1 MTKIPQRITPFPPLR
16 LTVHRFG
23 LPFTHPIARYIT
35 RTELALAC
43 SGMAKYKQPCTNLA
57 RGNCPYGD
65 VCKFSHGDTLS
76 SKKAQPKKAPPRR
89 APPCHLF
96 AKGKCNYG
104 PNCRYSHDTT
114 ASASIPEK
122 VNANI
127 ETKREQQNGPT
138 AYDLF
143 VQWRYDIKRGRQDIK
158 RAQPLGRRFPKFI
171 QQALDLV
178 NATETMQEV
187 ITSLSD
193 EGGLERLGEMLNA
206 DFTGLPDQ
214 ALQAVFKTQI
224 LPYFRII
231 AHEAVLS
238 SAVLESRHATLLNYL
253 YGVNGK
259 RSVAVFC
266 AAIRALTYNEQV
278 SADFEPCLVAL
289 SAVLEVNGSAQI
301 NEDLRTAAELMIAL
315 AKEHELSGTSLKYH
329 RKMCLR
335 LGLGEHIRNAK
346 NEKQQTAR
354 RPKPTFELLVD
365 QPGELSEHGPRH
377 DNDHGNIE
385 DIQILPTMGEILGE
399 RAEYLPRSDPS
410 TWHLPGMTGLL
421 DRQFRLIREDTVGQ
435 LRDAAKVELNRI
447 QHGNGQGTA
456 ARHAGARTYSYRNVR
471 LAGAEFDQHKGLLCA
486 LQFDQPRDLNG
497 KSRAKRR
504 DWWAESNRLAPE
516 ALIMLLGSDQVALF
530 LTVAATV
537 IPSGPKSKA
546 PKEMPIEM
554 RYPRYGDDE
563 TAHVVVQ
570 LVNHTEADIETMLFR
585 FGQNDGKLSFSLLEF
600 PGVLLPAFQPTLAA
614 LQRMI
619 ESRDLPF
626 AELLAP
632 TQGMENSESVD
643 RPAYTRR
650 PTFRYDLST
659 LSTRGDAISLNVSSP
674 MDASVLSAQ
683 TSLDNAQAEA
693 LISTLTRS
701 MALIQGP
708 PGTGKSYTGVALM
721 KVLMANKVAAK
732 LGPVICV
739 TFTNHALDQILEHLV
754 DANVEQVIRIGSRSK
769 SERLMPLNLRT
780 VAQREDLTKLEK
792 REKWQ
797 HKKEV
802 EKYGRL
808 VNESLNQMQNAYS
821 EQSVLAFLREKYPD
835 FHRQLCDPD
844 VDEEGFELV
853 RPKNAPTG
861 LQAWL
866 RGGPHLVSS
875 LQDSVTLDLFSLKI
889 AERHNM
895 YLAWKEEI
903 MDPIQRSLLANLK
916 AYEDVRTGLDHIRS
930 EVDLRVLSSANV
942 IGVTT
947 SGLARNLGLL
957 RRLNSKV
964 LLVEEA
970 GEVLEAHL
978 LTAMLPSIE
987 HAILI
992 GDHQQLRPKA
1002 QNYELSC
1009 EHPASQIKLDISLFE
1024 RLVHPEN
1031 NQSSAVPYVTLE
1043 VQRRMHPSISTLI
1056 RSTLYPDL
1064 QDSPQVAKYPEV
1076 SGMRRRLFWLDHD
1089 QSEDGEKDRSDST
1102 SHTNQYEVDMVF
1114 ALVRHLVRQGVYRAS
1129 DIAVLTPYLGQL
1141 RKLRRALSAFAEVII
1156 NDRDIDELAL
1166 DDEEENEK
1174 KAATDPT
1181 LLARLPPRLG
1191 VHKSTLLQALR
1202 LATVD
1207 NFQVC

>member
-1 MTKIPQRITPFPPLR
+1 
-16 LTVHRFG
+16 
-23 LPFTHPIARYIT
+23 
-35 RTELALAC
+35 
-43 SGMAKYKQPCTNLA
+43 MAKDKKPCPNFE

-65 VCKFSHGDTLS
+65 VCRFSHGAAS
-76 SKKAQPKKAPPRR
+76 SPKKTRQCFA
-89 APPCHLF
+89 F
-96 AKGKCNYG
+96 AKGQCRRG
-104 PNCRYSHDTT
+104 ANCQYAHDTPAP
-114 ASASIPEK
+114 ASPGNGKHDKKSEA
-122 VNANI
+122 
-127 ETKREQQNGPT
+127 QDGPT

-143 VQWRYDIKRGRQDIK
+143 VQWRYDIKRTKQDIK
-158 RAQPLGRRFPKFI
+158 RAQPLGRRLPKFI

-178 NATETMQEV
+178 DATETRQEV

-193 EGGLERLGEMLNA
+193 EGGLERLGELLNA
-206 DFTGLPDQ
+206 DFTALPDQ
-214 ALQAVFKTQI
+214 AMQVVFKNQL
-224 LPYFRII
+224 LPYFRIV
-231 AHEAVLS
+231 AHEMVLS

-266 AAIRALTYNEQV
+266 AAIRALTYNEQI
-278 SADFEPCLVAL
+278 STDFEPCLIAL

-335 LGLGEHIRNAK
+335 LGLGEHIKNAK
-346 NEKQQTAR
+346 DEKQQSAN
-354 RPKPTFELLVD
+354 RPKPTFELFVD
-365 QPGELSEHGPRH
+365 QPGELSERGPRH
-377 DNDHGNIE
+377 DNDHENIE

-410 TWHLPGMTGLL
+410 TWHLPGITGLL

-435 LRDAAKVELNRI
+435 LRDAAKVELGRI
-447 QHGNGQGTA
+447 HNGNGQGA
-456 ARHAGARTYSYRNVR
+456 ATRHAGARTYSYRNVR
-471 LAGAEFDQHKGLLCA
+471 LAGAEFDEHKGLLCA
-486 LQFDQPRDLNG
+486 LQFDQPRELKN
-497 KSRAKRR
+497 KSKTKRN

-516 ALIMLLGSDQVALF
+516 ALIMLLGSDQVAVF
-530 LTVAATV
+530 LTVAATA
-537 IPSGPKSKA
+537 IPPGPKAKASK
-546 PKEMPIEM
+546 ESPIEK
-554 RYPRYGDDE
+554 RYPRSGDDDV
-563 TAHVVVQ
+563 ANVVVQ
-570 LVNHTEADIETMLFR
+570 LVNSTEADIETMLFR
-585 FGQNDGKLSFSLLEF
+585 FGQDDGKLSFSLLEF
-600 PGVLLPAFQPTLAA
+600 PGVLLPAFQPTLVA
-614 LQRMI
+614 LQQMI

-632 TQGMENSESVD
+632 TQGAQHPEGID
-643 RPAYTRR
+643 KPAYTRR
-650 PTFRYDLST
+650 PNFRYNLST
-659 LSTRGDAISLNVSSP
+659 LSTRGDTITLNVSSP

-721 KVLMANKVAAK
+721 KVLMANKAAAK

-754 DANVEQVIRIGSRSK
+754 DAEVEQVIRIGSRSK

-780 VAQREDLTKLEK
+780 VAQREDLTKLER
-792 REKWQ
+792 RERWQ
-797 HKKEV
+797 CKKEI
-802 EKYGRL
+802 EKFGRL
-808 VNESLNQMQNAYS
+808 VNDSLHQMRDADTD
-821 EQSVLAFLREKYPD
+821 QSVMNFLRERYPNYHD
-835 FHRQLCDPD
+835 QLSEPD
-844 VDEEGFELV
+844 IDDEGFELV
-853 RPKNAPTG
+853 RPRNAPRG
-861 LQAWL
+861 LLGWL
-866 RGGPHLVSS
+866 QGGLRMS
-875 LQDSVTLDLFSLKI
+875 LPLRDGIDIDLFSLEI
-889 AERHNM
+889 AERQNM
-895 YLAWKEEI
+895 YLGWKEKI
-903 MDPIQRSLLANLK
+903 LDPLQRSLLANLK
-916 AYEDVRTGLDHIRS
+916 AYEDVKVGLDRIRA
-930 EVDLRVLSSANV
+930 EVDLRVLANANV

-1024 RLVHPEN
+1024 RLVHPEDW
-1031 NQSSAVPYVTLE
+1031 QSSAVPYVTLE

-1064 QDSPQVAKYPEV
+1064 QDSPQVANYPEV

-1089 QSEDGEKDRSDST
+1089 QPEDGEKDRSDST

-1141 RKLRRALSAFAEVII
+1141 RKLRRALSGFAEVII

-1166 DDEEENEK
+1166 DGEEENEK
-1174 KAATDPT
+1174 NAQSDPT

-1207 NFQVC
+1207 NFQVS

>member
-1 MTKIPQRITPFPPLR
+1 
-16 LTVHRFG
+16 
-23 LPFTHPIARYIT
+23 
-35 RTELALAC
+35 
-43 SGMAKYKQPCTNLA
+43 
-57 RGNCPYGD
+57 
-65 VCKFSHGDTLS
+65 
-76 SKKAQPKKAPPRR
+76 
-89 APPCHLF
+89 
-96 AKGKCNYG
+96 
-104 PNCRYSHDTT
+104 
-114 ASASIPEK
+114 
-122 VNANI
+122 
-127 ETKREQQNGPT
+127 
-138 AYDLF
+138 
-143 VQWRYDIKRGRQDIK
+143 VQWRYDIKRGKHDIK
-158 RAQPLGRRFPKFI
+158 RAQPLGRRFSKFI

-178 NATETMQEV
+178 DATETMQEV
-187 ITSLSD
+187 INSLSD
-193 EGGLERLGEMLNA
+193 EGGLERLGELLNA
-206 DFTGLPDQ
+206 DFSVLPDQ
-214 ALQAVFKTQI
+214 ALRIVFKDQL
-224 LPYFRII
+224 LPYFRIVS
-231 AHEAVLS
+231 HEAVLS

-266 AAIRALTYNEQV
+266 AANRALTYDEQI
-278 SADFEPCLVAL
+278 STAGFEPCLIAL

-301 NEDLRTAAELMIAL
+301 NVDLRTAAELMIAL
-315 AKEHELSGTSLKYH
+315 AKEHELTGTSLKYH
-329 RKMCLR
+329 RKLCLR
-335 LGLGEHIRNAK
+335 LGLGEHIKNAK
-346 NEKQQTAR
+346 NEKQQSATRA
-354 RPKPTFELLVD
+354 KATFELIVD
-365 QPGELSEHGPRH
+365 QPGELSHRGPRH
-377 DNDHGNIE
+377 DNDYENIE

-447 QHGNGQGTA
+447 HSGNGHGA
-456 ARHAGARTYSYRNVR
+456 AMRHAGARTYSYRNVR
-471 LAGAEFDQHKGLLCA
+471 LVGAEFDEHKGLLCA
-486 LQFDQPRDLNG
+486 LQFHQPRELNS
-497 KSRAKRR
+497 KSKAKRK

-516 ALIMLLGSDQVALF
+516 ALIMLLGSDQVAVF
-530 LTVAATV
+530 LTVAATA
-537 IPSGPKSKA
+537 IPPGPKSKA
-546 PKEMPIEM
+546 SKELGIEK
-554 RYPRYGDDE
+554 RYPRTGDND

-570 LVNHTEADIETMLFR
+570 LVNRTEADIETMLFR
-585 FGQNDGKLSFSLLEF
+585 FGQDDGKLSFSLLEF

-614 LQRMI
+614 LQQMI
-619 ESRDLPF
+619 ESQDLPF

-632 TQGMENSESVD
+632 TQDALQPKSVEK
-643 RPAYTRR
+643 PAYTRR
-650 PTFRYDLST
+650 PNFRYNLST
-659 LSTRGDAISLNVSSP
+659 LSTRGDAISLNVASP

-721 KVLMANKVAAK
+721 KVLMANKAAAK

-754 DANVEQVIRIGSRSK
+754 DADVEQVIRIGSRSK

-797 HKKEV
+797 CKKEV
-802 EKYGRL
+802 EKFGRL
-808 VNESLNQMQNAYS
+808 VNTSLNQMRHADTD
-821 EQSVLAFLREKYPD
+821 QSVLAFLQEKYPD
-835 FHRQLCDPD
+835 YHHQLSEPD
-844 VDEEGFELV
+844 IDEDGFELV
-853 RPKNAPTG
+853 GPRNAPKG
-861 LQAWL
+861 LQGWL
-866 RGGPHLVSS
+866 QGVPRLSS
-875 LQDSVTLDLFSLKI
+875 PLRDGADLDLFSLNI

-895 YLAWKEEI
+895 YLGWKEEI
-903 MDPIQRSLLANLK
+903 IEPIQRSLLANLK
-916 AYEDVRTGLDHIRS
+916 AYEDVKVGLDRIRA

-1031 NQSSAVPYVTLE
+1031 NQSPAVPYVTLE

-1056 RSTLYPDL
+1056 RSTLYPEL
-1064 QDSPQVAKYPEV
+1064 QDSPQVANYPEV
-1076 SGMRRRLFWLDHD
+1076 SGMRRRLFWLDHE
-1089 QSEDGEKDRSDST
+1089 QPEDVEKDRSDST

-1141 RKLRRALSAFAEVII
+1141 RKLRRALSNFAEVII

-1166 DDEEENEK
+1166 DGEEENEENAK
-1174 KAATDPT
+1174 SDPT
-1181 LLARLPPRLG
+1181 RLARLPPRLG

-1207 NFQVC
+1207 NFQVSRSLISNSSRANNLPGRRSQSCHHLTGALQSAAQVWLLADFQPHQCIAVTSSTRHVYHWEHRNLRPCANVGPSTGHPWERRQCWNTSGPLLPTPPQDASSSHFTGRLL

>member
-1 MTKIPQRITPFPPLR
+1 
-16 LTVHRFG
+16 
-23 LPFTHPIARYIT
+23 
-35 RTELALAC
+35 
-43 SGMAKYKQPCTNLA
+43 MAKDKKPCPNFE
-57 RGNCPYGD
+57 RGNCPFGD
-65 VCKFSHGDTLS
+65 VCKLSHGAAPS
-76 SKKAQPKKAPPRR
+76 PKKAQP
-89 APPCHLF
+89 CHYF
-96 AKGKCNYG
+96 AKGKCYRG
-104 PNCRYSHDTT
+104 SNCQYSHETPTSAPHSSTT
-114 ASASIPEK
+114 TGNGGTGHDQAS
-122 VNANI
+122 
-127 ETKREQQNGPT
+127 GPT
-138 AYDLF
+138 AYDQF
-143 VQWRYDIKRGRQDIK
+143 VQWRYDIKRNRQDIK
-158 RAQPLGRRFPKFI
+158 RAQPLGRRFHGFI
-171 QQALDLV
+171 QQALDLTDT
-178 NATETMQEV
+178 AETMQEV

-206 DFTGLPDQ
+206 DFSTLTDQ
-214 ALQAVFKTQI
+214 ALQAVFKNQL
-224 LPYFRII
+224 LPFFRIV
-231 AHEAVLS
+231 AHDAVLS

-266 AAIRALTYNEQV
+266 AAIRALTYNEEM

-315 AKEHELSGTSLKYH
+315 AKEHELSGNYLKYY

-335 LGLGEHIRNAK
+335 LGLGEHIRNAENK
-346 NEKQQTAR
+346 KQPSAN
-354 RPKPTFELLVD
+354 RPKLKFELMVD
-365 QPGELSEHGPRH
+365 QPGELSERGPHH
-377 DNDHGNIE
+377 DNDCENIE

-410 TWHLPGMTGLL
+410 SWHLPGMAGLL

-435 LRDAAKVELNRI
+435 LRDAAKVELQRI
-447 QHGNGQGTA
+447 QNGNRQSMAT
-456 ARHAGARTYSYRNVR
+456 RPTGARTYSYRNVR
-471 LAGAEFDQHKGLLCA
+471 LVGAEFDSHKGLLCA
-486 LQFDQPRDLNG
+486 LQFDQPRELDG
-497 KSRAKRR
+497 KSKAKRK

-516 ALIMLLGSDQVALF
+516 ALIMLLGSDQVAVF
-530 LTVAATV
+530 LTVAA
-537 IPSGPKSKA
+537 PALSPGPKSK
-546 PKEMPIEM
+546 KGETPIEQ
-554 RYPRYGDDE
+554 RYPRSGDDD

-570 LVNHTEADIETMLFR
+570 LVNHTDTDIETMLLR
-585 FGQNDGKLSFSLLEF
+585 FGLSDGKLSFSLLEF

-614 LQRMI
+614 LQQMI
-619 ESRDLPF
+619 ESQDLPF

-632 TQGMENSESVD
+632 SPDPQQSNGVE

-650 PTFRYDLST
+650 PNFRYNLSP
-659 LSTRGDAISLNVSSP
+659 LSTRGDAITLNVSSP
-674 MDASVLSAQ
+674 MDAGVLSAQ
-683 TSLDNAQAEA
+683 TTLDNAQAEA

-721 KVLMANKVAAK
+721 KVLMANKAAAK

-754 DANVEQVIRIGSRSK
+754 DAEVNQVIRIGSRSK
-769 SERLMPLNLRT
+769 SERLIPLNLRT
-780 VAQREDLTKLEK
+780 VAQKEDLTKLEK
-792 REKWQ
+792 RERWQ
-797 HKKEV
+797 YKKEI

-808 VNESLNQMQNAYS
+808 VNDGLRQMQHAYS
-821 EQSVLAFLREKYPD
+821 DQSVMAFLGEKYPD
-835 FHRQLCDPD
+835 YHAQLSEPGI
-844 VDEEGFELV
+844 DEEGFELV
-853 RPKNAPTG
+853 RPRNAPRG

-866 RGGPHLVSS
+866 QGGPRLSAPTRDGVE
-875 LQDSVTLDLFSLKI
+875 LDLFSLKF
-889 AERHNM
+889 AERLNM
-895 YLAWKEEI
+895 YTEWKDEI
-903 MDPIQRSLLANLK
+903 MSPIRRSLLANLK
-916 AYEDVRTGLDHIRS
+916 AYEDSKIEIDRIRA
-930 EVDLRVLSSANV
+930 EVDLRVLANANV

-1009 EHPASQIKLDISLFE
+1009 ENPASQIKLDISLFE
-1024 RLVHPEN
+1024 RLVYPEDG
-1031 NQSSAVPYVTLE
+1031 QSTAVPYVTLE
-1043 VQRRMHPSISTLI
+1043 IQRRMHPSISALI

-1064 QDSPQVAKYPEV
+1064 QDSPQVANYPEV
-1076 SGMRRRLFWLDHD
+1076 SGMRRRLFWLDHS
-1089 QSEDGEKDRSDST
+1089 QPEDGERERTDST

-1141 RKLRRALSAFAEVII
+1141 RKLRRALSGFAEVII

-1166 DDEEENEK
+1166 DGEGETENEVK
-1174 KAATDPT
+1174 LDPA
-1181 LLARLPPRLG
+1181 LSARLPPRLG

-1207 NFQVC
+1207 NFQVSQELIMMQ

>member
-1 MTKIPQRITPFPPLR
+1 
-16 LTVHRFG
+16 
-23 LPFTHPIARYIT
+23 
-35 RTELALAC
+35 
-43 SGMAKYKQPCTNLA
+43 MAKQKQPCAKFA
-57 RGNCPYGD
+57 RGSCPYGD
-65 VCKFSHGDTLS
+65 VCKFSHGDTPS
-76 SKKAQPKKAPPRR
+76 PMK
-89 APPCHLF
+89 APPCHFF
-96 AKGKCNYG
+96 AKGKCHRG
-104 PNCRYSHDTT
+104 FNCKYSHDTT
-114 ASASIPEK
+114 APAAAPQSRKADGNDTRGEPPSGPSAFDQFI
-122 VNANI
+122 
-127 ETKREQQNGPT
+127 
-138 AYDLF
+138 
-143 VQWRYDIKRGRQDIK
+143 QWRYDIKRGRHDIK
-158 RAQPLGRRFPKFI
+158 RAQPLGRRFPRFI

-178 NATETMQEV
+178 DATATMQEV

-193 EGGLERLGEMLNA
+193 EGGLERLGELLNA
-206 DFTGLPDQ
+206 DFSVLPDQ
-214 ALQAVFKTQI
+214 ALQTVFKDQL
-224 LPYFRII
+224 LPYFRIVS
-231 AHEAVLS
+231 HEAVLS

-266 AAIRALTYNEQV
+266 AAIRALTYNEQT
-278 SADFEPCLVAL
+278 SADFDPCLIAL

-301 NEDLRTAAELMIAL
+301 NDDLRTSAELMIAL
-315 AKEHELSGTSLKYH
+315 AKEHELTGTSLKYH

-335 LGLGEHIRNAK
+335 LGLGEHIKHAK
-346 NEKQQTAR
+346 NEKQESATR
-354 RPKPTFELLVD
+354 TTPTFELLVD
-365 QPGELSEHGPRH
+365 QPGELSQRGPRH
-377 DNDHGNIE
+377 DNDYENIG

-399 RAEYLPRSDPS
+399 RAEYLPRIDPS

-447 QHGNGQGTA
+447 HSGNGQGSGT
-456 ARHAGARTYSYRNVR
+456 RHTGARTYSYRNVR
-471 LAGAEFDQHKGLLCA
+471 LVGAEFDERKGLLCA
-486 LQFDQPRDLNG
+486 LQFDQPRELDR
-497 KSRAKRR
+497 KSKAKRK

-516 ALIMLLGSDQVALF
+516 ALIMLLGSDQVAVF
-530 LTVAATV
+530 LTVAATA
-537 IPSGPKSKA
+537 IPPGPKSKA
-546 PKEMPIEM
+546 SKELGIEK
-554 RYPRYGDDE
+554 RYPRAGDDD
-563 TAHVVVQ
+563 TAHVIVQ
-570 LVNHTEADIETMLFR
+570 LVNRTEEDIETMLFR
-585 FGQNDGKLSFSLLEF
+585 FGQDDGKFSFSLLEF
-600 PGVLLPAFQPTLAA
+600 PGVLLPAFHPTLAA
-614 LQRMI
+614 LQQMT
-619 ESRDLPF
+619 ESQDVPF

-632 TQGMENSESVD
+632 TQNALQPKSVE

-650 PTFRYDLST
+650 PNFRYNLST
-659 LSTRGDAISLNVSSP
+659 LSTHGDNITLNVDSP

-683 TSLDNAQAEA
+683 TSLDNAQADA

-701 MALIQGP
+701 VALIQGP

-721 KVLMANKVAAK
+721 KVLMANKAAAK

-754 DANVEQVIRIGSRSK
+754 DADVEQVIRIGSRSK
-769 SERLMPLNLRT
+769 SERLIPLNLRT

-797 HKKEV
+797 CKKEV
-802 EKYGRL
+802 EKYGTL
-808 VNESLNQMQNAYS
+808 VNASLHQLRNADT
-821 EQSVLAFLREKYPD
+821 EQSVLAFLNERYPD
-835 FHRQLCDPD
+835 YHRQLSEPD
-844 VDEEGFELV
+844 IDEDGFELV
-853 RPKNAPTG
+853 RPRNAPNG
-861 LQAWL
+861 LQGWL
-866 RGGPHLVSS
+866 RGIPCLSS
-875 LQDSVTLDLFSLKI
+875 PLREGVGLDLFSLNI
-889 AERHNM
+889 AERKNM
-895 YLAWKEEI
+895 YLGWKEEI
-903 MDPIQRSLLANLK
+903 IDPIQRSLLANLK
-916 AYEDVRTGLDHIRS
+916 AYEDVKIGLDRIRA

-1024 RLVHPEN
+1024 RLVHPHE
-1031 NQSSAVPYVTLE
+1031 NQSPAIPYVTLE

-1056 RSTLYPDL
+1056 RSTLYPEL
-1064 QDSPQVAKYPEV
+1064 QDSPQVANYPEV
-1076 SGMRRRLFWLDHD
+1076 SGMRRRLFWLDHE

-1141 RKLRRALSAFAEVII
+1141 RKLRRALSGFAEVII

-1166 DDEEENEK
+1166 DGEEENEESAK
-1174 KAATDPT
+1174 SDPT

-1207 NFQVC
+1207 NFQVSRRLKSNTSKANDLLGRRS